1 MQDRARVR
9 ARMSWPKSI
18 VITFIVEFYFS
29 EIYISQ
35 IQSAVT
41 TKSSEPNLV
50 SSGCAWPPSFRSC
63 TFKHLKVGAQ
73 TLLIIK
79 QKIGET
85 LSSFLQTYFNFIISR
100 LISYKHLTNSPS
112 VVTECG
118 VALWA
123 LVHNRANLQIRH
135 LREHQK
141 CQKAQKYKQI
151 QTSMKFQLLD
161 IWN

>member
-1 MQDRARVR
+1 M
-9 ARMSWPKSI
+9 
-18 VITFIVEFYFS
+18 
-29 EIYISQ
+29 
-35 IQSAVT
+35 
-41 TKSSEPNLV
+41 
-50 SSGCAWPPSFRSC
+50 
-63 TFKHLKVGAQ
+63 
-73 TLLIIK
+73 
-79 QKIGET
+79 
-85 LSSFLQTYFNFIISR
+85 QTYFNFIILR
-100 LISYKHLTNSPS
+100 LINYKHLTNSPS

-161 IWN
+161 IWNQTANNFSRIGQEMVSEKHTQHELRKIFHPLILVLAPKADQQVNLHHR